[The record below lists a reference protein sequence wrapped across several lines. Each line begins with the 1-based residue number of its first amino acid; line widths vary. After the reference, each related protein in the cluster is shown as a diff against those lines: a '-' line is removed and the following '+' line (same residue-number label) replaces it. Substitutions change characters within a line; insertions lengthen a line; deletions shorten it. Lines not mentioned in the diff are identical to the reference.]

1 MSVPKIAVIISSTRD
16 TRFADKPA
24 KYLMELAQ
32 KRTDAIF
39 EIVDLRD
46 FHLPFFNEVAS
57 NLWAPT
63 QDPKGQQWQKKIA
76 EYDGY
81 IFLVAEYNHSI
92 TAALK
97 NAMDFAYPEW
107 NRKAAAFFGY
117 GSVGGARAVEHLRMI
132 CIELQLHPTRNAVHI
147 GGSDFFGVWQ
157 QGKAI
162 EDLPNIS
169 NSVTTMI
176 DELIWWTS
184 ALKTARIKA

>member
-1 MSVPKIAVIISSTRD
+1 MAVPKIAVIISSTRD
-16 TRFADKPA
+16 ARFADKPA
-24 KYLMELAQ
+24 KYLIEAAQ
-32 KRTDAIF
+32 KRSDATF

-46 FHLPFFNEVAS
+46 FALPFFNEVAS

-63 QDPKGQQWQKKIA
+63 QDPIGKKWQSKIA
-76 EYDGY
+76 EFDGY
-81 IFLVAEYNHSI
+81 IFVVAEYNHSV
-92 TAALK
+92 TAVLK

-117 GSVGGARAVEHLRMI
+117 GSVGGARAIEHLRMI
-132 CIELQLHPTRNAVHI
+132 CVELQLHPTRNGVHI

-169 NSVTTMI
+169 NNVSQML
-176 DELIWWTS
+176 DELLWWTL
-184 ALKTARIKA
+184 ALKSARV